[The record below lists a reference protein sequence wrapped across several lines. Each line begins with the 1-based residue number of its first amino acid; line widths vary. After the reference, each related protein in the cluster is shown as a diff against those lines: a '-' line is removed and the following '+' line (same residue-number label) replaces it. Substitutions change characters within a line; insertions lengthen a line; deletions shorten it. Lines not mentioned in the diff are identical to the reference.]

1 MRDDPSMHEALA
13 GGGGG
18 IFRPSLL
25 AGAAGETIVPSLM
38 NAQTQVAHSE
48 IASIRDTVESIWI
61 AIVLAFLLRAF
72 LVEAFVIP
80 TGSMAPTLMGAHWRL
95 RCQSCGRKFA
105 YGMPKTNGYVSQ
117 EDVFSGARCPNCRY
131 PYTSYGETI
140 SRGDHV
146 LVMKYL
152 YHLDEPKP
160 WDVVV
165 FKNPQNNREN
175 YIKRLIGLPGEEIE
189 IVHGDVFV
197 RNWLREEE
205 TFHIRRKPLRT
216 QETMWQ
222 VVYNNDYQPDIEK
235 HFGPAGG
242 RRVPVPRWV
251 AAADTDVWDLTGD
264 GGREFTFHGSEEN
277 STLELDVQLWPEV
290 RGEDRLE
297 QRWQR
302 ELFLPRYGYNVTSDR
317 PGEGYDLED
326 AALAT
331 VSDLKLSVV
340 LWPGKDACTLNLGL
354 TSFDHEFRAEVSSDG
369 SAEVFY
375 RHMVKT
381 EGKWVGWGEAANI
394 PAMRQGVGHRLSLA
408 YVDQQLVL
416 QVDGE
421 AVIQRTTMNKL
432 ANGKAVPLMDHES
445 LKSYIRAVHNGTAEV
460 RIPQPTIAVR
470 GGACRLNHVHLMR
483 DVHYTNTKLQPLA
496 GDSSGIAPEA
506 KYADT
511 LGVEG
516 GEDGWAT
523 FGKPIRLAHH
533 ARGERPRSMDEF
545 FVLGDNSP
553 QSLDGRGWT
562 SAAPTLR
569 LYSDEGRPMYTLG
582 TVPRYNMLGKAFFV
596 YWPAGFR
603 VPGLKNLQIIPNVG
617 KVRLIR

>member
-1 MRDDPSMHEALA
+1 MRGVLASTAGRFFHPS
-13 GGGGG
+13 
-18 IFRPSLL
+18 PL
-25 AGAAGETIVPSLM
+25 AGAPEETIVPSLM

-80 TGSMAPTLMGAHWRL
+80 TGSMAPRLMGAHRRL

-105 YGMPKTNGYVSQ
+105 YGLPKTNGQASQ
-117 EDVFSGARCPNCRY
+117 EDVFTGAHCPNCRY
-131 PYTSYGETI
+131 PYTSYGEAL

-152 YHLDEPKP
+152 YHLDEPRP

-189 IVHGDVFV
+189 IVHGNIFV

-205 TFHIRRKPLRT
+205 TFRIRRKPLRT
-216 QETMWQ
+216 QEAMWQ
-222 VVYNNDYQPDIEK
+222 VVYDNDYQPDIEK

-242 RRVPVPRWV
+242 RRVGVPRWV
-251 AAADTDVWDLTGD
+251 PADQTDLWDLTGD
-264 GGREFTFHGSEEN
+264 GGREFRFQGSEES
-277 STLELDVQLWPEV
+277 STLKLDVQLWPEA
-290 RGEDRLE
+290 RGEERRE

-302 ELFLPRYGYNVTSDR
+302 ELFLPRYGYNVTSGR
-317 PGEGYDLED
+317 PEEGYDIEG
-326 AALAT
+326 AALST
-331 VSDLKLSVV
+331 VSDLKLSAV
-340 LWPGKDACTLNLGL
+340 LWPGKDACTLELGL
-354 TSFDHEFRAEVSSDG
+354 TSFDHEFRAEVSSAG
-369 SAEVFY
+369 SAVVLY

-381 EGKWVGWGEAANI
+381 EGKWVRWGEQVDI
-394 PAMRQGVGHRLSLA
+394 PAMRQGVGARVSLA
-408 YVDQQLVL
+408 YVDQQLIL
-416 QVDGE
+416 QVDGQ
-421 AVIQRTTMNKL
+421 AVIQRTEMHKL

-445 LKSYIRAVHNGTAEV
+445 LKSYMREVRNGTAEV
-460 RIPQPTIAVR
+460 RIPRPTITVR
-470 GGACRLNHVHLMR
+470 GGACRLNHVRLMR
-483 DVHYTNTKLQPLA
+483 DVHYTNTELQPLA

-523 FGKPIRLAHH
+523 FGNPIRLAHH
-533 ARGERPRSMDEF
+533 AKGDRPRSMDEF

-603 VPGLKNLQIIPNVG
+603 VPGLENLQIIPNVG